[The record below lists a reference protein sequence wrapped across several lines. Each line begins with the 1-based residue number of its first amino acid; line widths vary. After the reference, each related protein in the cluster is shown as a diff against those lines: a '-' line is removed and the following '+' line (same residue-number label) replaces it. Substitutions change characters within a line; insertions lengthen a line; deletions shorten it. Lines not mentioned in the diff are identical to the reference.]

1 MRVGRFDA
9 PSTSENVKDT
19 VGYQHAHGTTA
30 HDAVNTTG
38 SPQPRPMGRWAH
50 KERSQRHTCAE
61 TRPRGWPSCQRSSAR
76 RPGTRMKSAARR
88 PVVRRGQPDPA
99 QRGWRHEVMHHQMS
113 GGVQLAPYIVSRLL
127 VDSTSTSS
135 CTAAPMGA
143 TRSPGAFGW
152 LGSSAA
158 TFDAT
163 SSTSRRCTSRPSLGL
178 RLVGSAPEI
187 ASRRA
192 HLAAPA
198 SRLALMAQERVLW
211 RIF

>member
-1 MRVGRFDA
+1 MGTQRALTAPHMRRNETARLAIVPAQQRATPRHQDEVCGAA
-9 PSTSENVKDT
+9 PS
-19 VGYQHAHGTTA
+19 G
-30 HDAVNTTG
+30 
-38 SPQPRPMGRWAH
+38 P
-50 KERSQRHTCAE
+50 
-61 TRPRGWPSCQRSSAR
+61 TRPA
-76 RPGTRMKSAARR
+76 
-88 PVVRRGQPDPA
+88 DPA

-163 SSTSRRCTSRPSLGL
+163 ISTSRRCTSRPSLGL
-178 RLVGSAPEI
+178 RLVGYAPEI
-187 ASRRA
+187 ASQRA
-192 HLAAPA
+192 QLAAPA
-198 SRLALMAQERVLW
+198 SRLALMAQERVL
-211 RIF
+211 RRMF